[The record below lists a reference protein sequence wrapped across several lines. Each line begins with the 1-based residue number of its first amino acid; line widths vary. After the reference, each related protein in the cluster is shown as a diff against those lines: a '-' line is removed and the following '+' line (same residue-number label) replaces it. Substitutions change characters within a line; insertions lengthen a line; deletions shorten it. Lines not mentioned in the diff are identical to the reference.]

1 MNIKYGMILAAGLGK
16 RMQPLTLKTPKPL
29 LEINNYTLL
38 ERAISLLI
46 GHGVQEISIN
56 VHYLPDQ
63 IKSFINR
70 KKFKVKITISNEENL
85 LLDTG
90 GGVLKGTQN
99 FGDNPFFV
107 INPDTVWSKHYLA
120 ELKSLEAMYLK
131 NNKPTLLL
139 VNKKLS
145 IDPSFKGDFNLNNA
159 NISKDDKNQFI
170 GITHSLSPNIL
181 FLDNSSKLINLG
193 EDSISI
199 VSSKDINGKKLK
211 SSDPSRDLTNF
222 ISKNSNSGLLKTLN
236 DQKSL
241 VNNVVTSGMV
251 MSAAILVGL
260 SRKILDLATAYTLDR
275 KQFGKPVGSFQAVKH
290 MLAQAAIEIEFSKA
304 TLYRAAYSL
313 DKDNPLQ
320 KLHAAQAKL
329 QAIDACEMVSRNSMQ
344 AHGAMGY
351 TWEMDLHIFIRR
363 GWSYK
368 QVWGNKSLL
377 ENYIMNQLEKD
388 LPKLGSTYTFL

>member
-38 ERAISLLI
+38 ERAINLLI

-120 ELKSLEAMYLK
+120 ELKSLEVIYLK

-145 IDPSFKGDFNLNNA
+145 IDPSFKGDFNLNNEK
-159 NISKDDKNQFI
+159 ISKDSENQFI
-170 GITHSLSPNIL
+170 FTGLQIINRSVFTNEKSEVFSMNKVW
-181 FLDNSSKLINLG
+181 NKLIKDKNLLG
-193 EDSISI
+193 LESNQ
-199 VSSKDINGKKLK
+199 KFYHLNT
-211 SSDPSRDLTNF
+211 SD
-222 ISKNSNSGLLKTLN
+222 
-236 DQKSL
+236 
-241 VNNVVTSGMV
+241 MY
-251 MSAAILVGL
+251 
-260 SRKILDLATAYTLDR
+260 RKI
-275 KQFGKPVGSFQAVKH
+275 Q
-290 MLAQAAIEIEFSKA
+290 
-304 TLYRAAYSL
+304 SL
-313 DKDNPLQ
+313 NI
-320 KLHAAQAKL
+320 
-329 QAIDACEMVSRNSMQ
+329 ID
-344 AHGAMGY
+344 
-351 TWEMDLHIFIRR
+351 
-363 GWSYK
+363 
-368 QVWGNKSLL
+368 
-377 ENYIMNQLEKD
+377 
-388 LPKLGSTYTFL
+388 

>member
-38 ERAISLLI
+38 ERAINLLI
-46 GHGVQEISIN
+46 NHGVQEISIN

-120 ELKSLEAMYLK
+120 ELKSLEVIYSK

-145 IDPSFKGDFNLNNA
+145 IDSSFKGDFNLNNEK
-159 NISKDDKNQFI
+159 ISKNDENQFI
-170 GITHSLSPNIL
+170 FTGLQITNRSALIYEKSKVFSMNKVW
-181 FLDNSSKLINLG
+181 NKLIKDENLHG
-193 EDSISI
+193 LESNQKFYHLNTYDMYKKI
-199 VSSKDINGKKLK
+199 VS
-211 SSDPSRDLTNF
+211 
-222 ISKNSNSGLLKTLN
+222 LN
-236 DQKSL
+236 
-241 VNNVVTSGMV
+241 
-251 MSAAILVGL
+251 I
-260 SRKILDLATAYTLDR
+260 
-275 KQFGKPVGSFQAVKH
+275 
-290 MLAQAAIEIEFSKA
+290 
-304 TLYRAAYSL
+304 
-313 DKDNPLQ
+313 
-320 KLHAAQAKL
+320 
-329 QAIDACEMVSRNSMQ
+329 ID
-344 AHGAMGY
+344 
-351 TWEMDLHIFIRR
+351 
-363 GWSYK
+363 
-368 QVWGNKSLL
+368 
-377 ENYIMNQLEKD
+377 
-388 LPKLGSTYTFL
+388 

>member
-38 ERAISLLI
+38 ERAINLLI
-46 GHGVQEISIN
+46 SHGVQEISIN

-120 ELKSLEAMYLK
+120 ELNSLEAIYLK

-145 IDPSFKGDFNLNNA
+145 IDPSFKGDFNLNNEK
-159 NISKDDKNQFI
+159 ISKDSENQFI
-170 GITHSLSPNIL
+170 FTGLQIINRSVFTNEKSEVFSLNKVW
-181 FLDNSSKLINLG
+181 NKLIKDKNLLG
-193 EDSISI
+193 LESNQ
-199 VSSKDINGKKLK
+199 KFYHLNT
-211 SSDPSRDLTNF
+211 SD
-222 ISKNSNSGLLKTLN
+222 
-236 DQKSL
+236 
-241 VNNVVTSGMV
+241 MY
-251 MSAAILVGL
+251 
-260 SRKILDLATAYTLDR
+260 RKI
-275 KQFGKPVGSFQAVKH
+275 Q
-290 MLAQAAIEIEFSKA
+290 
-304 TLYRAAYSL
+304 SL
-313 DKDNPLQ
+313 NI
-320 KLHAAQAKL
+320 
-329 QAIDACEMVSRNSMQ
+329 ID
-344 AHGAMGY
+344 
-351 TWEMDLHIFIRR
+351 
-363 GWSYK
+363 
-368 QVWGNKSLL
+368 
-377 ENYIMNQLEKD
+377 
-388 LPKLGSTYTFL
+388 